1 MSPQESQARPEQARR
16 EQVRPEQ
23 PLLDGPS
30 THQHRLGLSVSQLV
44 GSAVAAAAAAFGAS
58 YLGVAGTIIGAAV
71 ASVIATVA
79 SAMYTTSVHRT
90 RQVVR
95 TTVTQWTG
103 TAAIAPV
110 VDPGAPPAAP
120 APAER
125 RPPWTRLALAAAA
138 VLAVALGGIT
148 AVETLAGRPLA
159 SVVGGSTAS
168 GTTLGSAD
176 GSGGSTT
183 RKPGTPVLAP
193 DTTVTPTPT
202 ADPTPTSGPTP
213 AAPTPPTGTPTASPT
228 TAPTAEPP
236 TPVPS
241 PAPAGG

>member
-1 MSPQESQARPEQARR
+1 MSPQESQARTDQST
-16 EQVRPEQ
+16 
-23 PLLDGPS
+23 PS
-30 THQHRLGLSVSQLV
+30 PRLGLSVTQVV

-71 ASVIATVA
+71 GSVIATVA

-103 TAAIAPV
+103 TTATAPV
-110 VDPGAPPAAP
+110 VDPNAP
-120 APAER
+120 AIEPARR
-125 RPPWTRLALAAAA
+125 RPPWTRVALAAAA

-159 SVVGGSTAS
+159 GVVGGSSAS
-168 GTTLGSAD
+168 GTSLGNVD

-183 RKPGTPVLAP
+183 RKPRTAAPAAPPAVSGTPSAQPAP
-193 DTTVTPTPT
+193 TPTPGSTGATGTPAPTPSAQPTTAPSAGTSSDPTPTPT
-202 ADPTPTSGPTP
+202 AGATPG
-213 AAPTPPTGTPTASPT
+213 ANPTG
-228 TAPTAEPP
+228 
-236 TPVPS
+236 
-241 PAPAGG
+241 G

>member
-1 MSPQESQARPEQARR
+1 MSPQESQTRTDQS
-16 EQVRPEQ
+16 
-23 PLLDGPS
+23 S
-30 THQHRLGLSVSQLV
+30 TTPRFGLSLTQVV

-71 ASVIATVA
+71 GSVIATVA

-103 TAAIAPV
+103 TTATAPV
-110 VDPGAPPAAP
+110 VDPNAPPIQP
-120 APAER
+120 ARR
-125 RPPWTRLALAAAA
+125 RPPWSRVALAAAA

-159 SVVGGSTAS
+159 GVVGGSSAS
-168 GTTLGSAD
+168 GTSLGNVD

-183 RKPGTPVLAP
+183 RRPRTAAPAAPPAVSGTPSATPAP
-193 DTTVTPTPT
+193 APTTTSGSTGPTGTPTSSPSTQPTTAPSAGTSPDPTPTPT
-202 ADPTPTSGPTP
+202 AGATPG
-213 AAPTPPTGTPTASPT
+213 ANPTG
-228 TAPTAEPP
+228 
-236 TPVPS
+236 
-241 PAPAGG
+241 G